1 MGAALHR
8 GSKLAS
14 RPAPPGSILSIP
26 KNFLLMFIDS
36 TAFNSGRRLNNVN
49 RTHIVLTSGKLVLLK
64 RLRHIYLVADL
75 AGLSGHVDLPVMG
88 PVDLLV
94 PADLAALGTRHRL
107 DIVDTRDVGLE
118 RSDLVEGL

>member
-1 MGAALHR
+1 M
-8 GSKLAS
+8 
-14 RPAPPGSILSIP
+14 
-26 KNFLLMFIDS
+26 
-36 TAFNSGRRLNNVN
+36 
-49 RTHIVLTSGKLVLLK
+49 
-64 RLRHIYLVADL
+64 ADL

-94 PADLAALGTRHRL
+94 PADLATLGTRHRL

>member
-1 MGAALHR
+1 
-8 GSKLAS
+8 
-14 RPAPPGSILSIP
+14 
-26 KNFLLMFIDS
+26 MFIDS
-36 TAFNSGRRLNNVN
+36 TAFNSRRRLNNVN